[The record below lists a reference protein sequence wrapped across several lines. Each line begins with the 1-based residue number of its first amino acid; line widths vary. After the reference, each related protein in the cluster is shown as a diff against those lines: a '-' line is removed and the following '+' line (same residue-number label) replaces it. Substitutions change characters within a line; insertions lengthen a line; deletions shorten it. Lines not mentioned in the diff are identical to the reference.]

1 MPKLLLSG
9 KRGLLKFVI
18 GLIVGIL
25 CIIPLLYLG
34 SSLSSIF
41 FSTQQEVLQAQGT
54 LEEVYNTAD
63 MLPVGESVQN
73 PLLVYAPAG
82 WWILSFDKYSNPQV
96 GIYNKEVTR
105 KAECNGKICL
115 CICKNSADCTKN
127 SACREFPKPL
137 KTWTGN
143 LAEKI
148 NLLRLGITNEED
160 KYHVWIENKEK

>member
-1 MPKLLLSG
+1 MPRRLLGG

-41 FSTQQEVLQAQGT
+41 FSTQKEVLQAQGT
-54 LEEVYNTAD
+54 LEELYNTVD
-63 MLPVGESVQN
+63 MLGIGESTPSPV
-73 PLLVYAPAG
+73 LVYAPAG
-82 WWILSFDKYSNPQV
+82 WWILSFDKYSNPVV
-96 GIYNKEVTR
+96 GLRDTEVKR
-105 KAECNGKICL
+105 KAECTDKVCL
-115 CICKNSADCTKN
+115 CLCRDSADCTKN

-148 NLLRLGITNEED
+148 NLLKLGITNEED
-160 KYHVWIENKEK
+160 KYHVWIANKEK